1 MLVSGMSLFEMRY
14 LMDNFPQD
22 FANHK
27 VYDGSSCASV
37 GTRYTATVKLPR
49 GREATVTSVN
59 RYIISI
65 EGTGDRDK
73 NDTEV
78 EAVEQAPEWHR
89 VCHPENI
96 KSHGTHITE
105 ALKDIKVAGYQPMD
119 ELTGPRLAFVMCSLL
134 PYECAGVATKQRI
147 KIRHSGDYGCE
158 EGIIIHE
165 IEPYNAVQ

>member
-22 FANHK
+22 FANYK

-37 GTRYTATVKLPR
+37 GIRYTATVKLPR

-73 NDTEV
+73 SDPGC
-78 EAVEQAPEWHR
+78 EAVVP
-89 VCHPENI
+89 
-96 KSHGTHITE
+96 SH
-105 ALKDIKVAGYQPMD
+105 Q
-119 ELTGPRLAFVMCSLL
+119 
-134 PYECAGVATKQRI
+134 
-147 KIRHSGDYGCE
+147 
-158 EGIIIHE
+158 
-165 IEPYNAVQ
+165 